1 MRHMSGFT
9 LIEIMVTIAILAIL
23 AVAGAAFTR
32 DWVRQAELTKTVSSL
47 DNAINLAKSAAIKN
61 ESGFTD
67 NSAVTQVCL
76 NNQVLS
82 VHKSSS
88 STAANCNSTS
98 NYNFDLPSSVQIK
111 DTSGAN
117 VQCIAFGHLGGQL
130 STSPCTSDQVITI
143 TNGNLNET
151 YTFN

>member
-1 MRHMSGFT
+1 MFGFT

-98 NYNFDLPSSVQIK
+98 NYNFDL
-111 DTSGAN
+111 
-117 VQCIAFGHLGGQL
+117 
-130 STSPCTSDQVITI
+130 CTRQK
-143 TNGNLNET
+143 
-151 YTFN
+151 